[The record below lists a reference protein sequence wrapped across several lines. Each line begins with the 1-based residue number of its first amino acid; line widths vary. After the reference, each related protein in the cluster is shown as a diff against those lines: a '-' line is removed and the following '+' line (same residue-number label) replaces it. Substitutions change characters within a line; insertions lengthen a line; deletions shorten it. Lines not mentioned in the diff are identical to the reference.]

1 MSFGDSVSFSQT
13 NIKQFD
19 QVAEKVIKKKK
30 FNCKGKYGK
39 LLEAWKNVVGPEIYE
54 NTRLISYSH
63 GKLKVGVISPI
74 LLHELKSFMR
84 QTIREELKNTV
95 GGEDIV
101 DVFFMAS
108 EGSTNSL

>member
-1 MSFGDSVSFSQT
+1 MSFGDSVSFRKT
-13 NIKQFD
+13 NTKKFD
-19 QVAEKVIKKKK
+19 QVAENVLRKKK
-30 FNCKGKYGK
+30 FNCKGKYGE

-54 NTRLISYSH
+54 NTRLISYNH

-74 LLHELKSFMR
+74 LLHELKSFM
-84 QTIREELKNTV
+84 QQAISEELKNTV

-108 EGSTNSL
+108 EGPINPL